1 MIFLNRFQIS
11 AVLLM
16 VLLFLPGDLFGQE
29 QGELKANLIAHR
41 GGVVDEQRAENSASA
56 IEEAIH
62 RGYKMLEVDL
72 RKSLDGEIIVHH
84 DPTFEKDYDHS
95 GAVAKMTW
103 SDIKELRSKKDG
115 HRPLLFEEV
124 AQKAAGHVGLML
136 DVKGNDYG
144 EDYYKEIEQI
154 LEQHNLLSDT
164 FVLSGSEAQAYFK
177 NKASLSAGFD
187 RLIEESKKGVDVKDV
202 YHLFELGSN
211 LDSTMIEKANEL
223 GVTVVAAINVFRY
236 RQAEMDVWEGA
247 RQDVERLM
255 ALGVRYYQVDSFY
268 EPLFYTE

>member
-1 MIFLNRFQIS
+1 MFLINYFKIS
-11 AVLLM
+11 VALLM
-16 VLLFLPGDLFGQE
+16 ILLFLSGQLLGQE
-29 QGELKANLIAHR
+29 NGELKANLIAHR
-41 GGVVDEQRAENSASA
+41 GGVVEEQRAENSASA
-56 IEEAIH
+56 IEEAIK
-62 RGYKMLEVDL
+62 RGYWMLEVDL
-72 RKSLDGEIIVHH
+72 RKSRDGKIIVHH

-95 GAVAKMTW
+95 GAVAEMDW
-103 SDIKELRSKKDG
+103 SEIQQLISKKDG

-124 AQKAAGHVGLML
+124 VQKAAGRVGLML

-144 EDYYKEIEQI
+144 EDYYKKIEQI
-154 LEQHNLLSDT
+154 LDRHNLLSDT

-187 RLIEESKKGVDVKDV
+187 RLIEESKNGVNVKDV

-211 LDSTMIEKANEL
+211 LDQSMIEKANEL
-223 GVTVVAAINVFRY
+223 GITVVAAINVFRY
-236 RQAEMDVWEGA
+236 RQAGTDVWEGA

>member
-1 MIFLNRFQIS
+1 MILIS
-11 AVLLM
+11 HFKILATLLM
-16 VLLFLPGDLFGQE
+16 ILMFLPGHLHGQE
-29 QGELKANLIAHR
+29 QGELNANLIAHR

-56 IEEAIH
+56 IEEAIQ
-62 RGYKMLEVDL
+62 RGYRMLEVDL
-72 RKSLDGEIIVHH
+72 RMSRDGKIVVHH
-84 DPTFEKDYDHS
+84 DPTFDSDYGHP
-95 GAVAKMTW
+95 GAVAEMTW
-103 SDIKELRSKKDG
+103 SEIKELRSKKDG

-124 AQKAAGHVGLML
+124 AQKSAGRVGLML
-136 DVKGNDYG
+136 DIKGNDYG

-154 LEQHNLLSDT
+154 LVQQNLLSNT

-187 RLIEESKKGVDVKDV
+187 RLMEESKNGVDVKNV

-211 LDSTMIEKANEL
+211 LDQSMIEKANEL

-236 RQAEMDVWEGA
+236 QQAGTDVWEGA

-255 ALGVRYYQVDSFY
+255 DLGVRYYQVDSFY
-268 EPLFYTE
+268 EPLFYSK